1 MSNKNKIIKPL
12 PPLQCIQ
19 NFPYVDE
26 SINAINNWQ
35 LLQKVWAKCGEV
47 IDLSNLTQEQQIE
60 LYNYVT
66 NYFSQ
71 LDVQDEIDK
80 KLDSMVTDGSLTT
93 LINNYFN
100 NVNKQISSINNKV
113 NSIVTP
119 SPAGVFSTLDEL
131 ESSQNTD
138 KNRIYVVQETGNW
151 YYWNGTNWVSGG
163 TYQATKIADNSINN
177 FQTQFLKQGKNKLL
191 FLNTIA
197 KGINVSMQENG
208 HTSFAGTASSAPAH
222 AECGQFYIDTIE
234 DYILEFKIFAGSKP
248 TFFIYDEND
257 ELIFTIP
264 MATNKMTLNFKKTGL
279 YTIKLYVPVGNNIN
293 CELYGSLMK
302 SSDINIS
309 DFFRNY
315 FKSSYMLNKT
325 NELDIEKNPIFKLL
339 NYTILNTF
347 KNTIGIIDTRN
358 VTLQFEGQNYIVYNR
373 LYNPYIDT
381 EDKIHVDYRRLDIL
395 NPNINNKVELIKEN
409 SLNICYLDKNCE
421 VQSVGFTDFATT
433 IDINDIILFTYF
445 CSGNKIVSINTFDNN
460 FQILGLVNNRT
471 DFNNLSFNA
480 IGDSLTYGFI
490 TSTNRLTTPY
500 PEAVKN
506 QLNLAGAYN
515 NGVSGS
521 TIANINQYSISSD
534 ERLNNYENAGV
545 IAIMGGTNDYYNN
558 IELGNLETEA
568 ENNFYG
574 GYKKILNK
582 LITNNPTSFIFTI
595 IPPCSRYQAN
605 RLNEQNYSWLDMSNA
620 IKEIS
625 KYFGVACLD
634 MNSLGQLG
642 YVNKNTWTVDGTHF
656 NQEYVSNVFAPK
668 VANFIYNNIQKLPN

>member
-1 MSNKNKIIKPL
+1 MSDVDKIQIQDGTILNIKDSTARNNINSLSNSINDLDNKI
-12 PPLQCIQ
+12 
-19 NFPYVDE
+19 
-26 SINAINNWQ
+26 
-35 LLQKVWAKCGEV
+35 
-47 IDLSNLTQEQQIE
+47 
-60 LYNYVT
+60 
-66 NYFSQ
+66 
-71 LDVQDEIDK
+71 
-80 KLDSMVTDGSLTT
+80 
-93 LINNYFN
+93 
-100 NVNKQISSINNKV
+100 SSV
-113 NSIVTP
+113 ASG
-119 SPAGVFSTLDEL
+119 SPAGAFATLDDL
-131 ESSQNTD
+131 KNSQTTD
-138 KNRIYVVQETGNW
+138 KTKVYVVQETGGW
-151 YYWNGTNWVSGG
+151 YFWNGTEWTLGG
-163 TYQATKIADNSINN
+163 TYQATEIADNTINN

-191 FLNTIA
+191 FFNKIT
-197 KGINVSMQENG
+197 KGINVSMSENG
-208 HTSFAGTASSAPAH
+208 RTTFVGTASSTPAQ

-234 DYILEFKIFAGSKP
+234 NYILEFKIFAGSKP
-248 TFFIYDEND
+248 TFYIYDENN

-264 MATNKMTLNFKKTGL
+264 SARNKMTLNFKKTGL
-279 YTIKLYVPVGNNIN
+279 YTIKLYVQQGNNIN

-339 NYTILNTF
+339 NYTILNTL
-347 KNTIGIIDTRN
+347 KNTIGIIDTQN
-358 VTLQFEGQNYIVYNR
+358 VTLQFQGQNYIVYNR

-409 SLNICYLDKNCE
+409 SLNICYLDKNCV

-460 FQILGLVNNRT
+460 FQILGLVNENS
-471 DFNNLSFNA
+471 DFNNISLNA

-490 TSTNRLTTPY
+490 TSTTRLITPY

-558 IELGNLETEA
+558 SVLGNLETED
-568 ENNFYG
+568 EKTFYG
-574 GYKKILNK
+574 GYKKILTK
-582 LITNNPTSFIFTI
+582 LITDNPKSLIFTI
-595 IPPCSRYQAN
+595 IPPCTRYKAN
-605 RLNEQNYSWLDMSNA
+605 KLNEQNYTWLDMSNA

-625 KYFGVACLD
+625 SYFGVACLD

-642 YVNKNTWTVDGTHF
+642 FLNSKTWTSDNTHF
-656 NQEYVSNVFAPK
+656 NQQYVSNIFAPK
-668 VANFIYNNIQKLPN
+668 IANFIYNNLQKLPN